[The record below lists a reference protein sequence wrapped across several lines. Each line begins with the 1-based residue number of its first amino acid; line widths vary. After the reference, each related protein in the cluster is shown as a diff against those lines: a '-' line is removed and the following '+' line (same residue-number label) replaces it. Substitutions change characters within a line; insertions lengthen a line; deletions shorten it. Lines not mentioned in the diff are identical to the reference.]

1 MAHTVSSVLT
11 DETLNRIMAIES
23 RGKLKAHAPTSSA
36 YGPFQFL
43 NGTWLSVVKKHRP
56 DLLHGRTSSEVLSL
70 RSDPTIGIEL
80 GARFTEDNARGLGEG
95 FTDGDLYLA
104 HFLGLGAARK
114 FFRAPGNAS
123 AAALAGPE
131 AVKANKSILSG
142 KTVAQVRAWAQHSM
156 VTRWDQ
162 TGHVDWVKQYY
173 VPDPSREVIPHE
185 DAPPVKTE
193 VNFED
198 AADDAVADAE
208 DEVTPAP
215 RRAPPAPEP
224 VDEDEGSSLA
234 VTIKTVFKS
243 KIAWLAG
250 LLGLGGTGSSVTG
263 DPETQSLLMQL
274 AHKPAFW
281 LIITSVVIAGA
292 IIYFRWKDHGR
303 GALK

>member
-23 RGKLKAHAPTSSA
+23 RGKLKAKAPTSSA
-36 YGPFQFL
+36 FGPFQFL
-43 NGTWLSVVKKHRP
+43 NGTWLQVVKQHRP
-56 DLLHGRTSSEVLSL
+56 DLLHGRTQTQVLAL

-80 GARFTEDNARGLGEG
+80 GARFTEDNARGLGDG

-114 FFRAPGNAS
+114 FFRAAGNAS
-123 AAALAGPE
+123 SAALAGPE
-131 AVKANKSILSG
+131 AVRANKSIFAKN
-142 KTVAQVRAWAQHSM
+142 KTAAALRAWAQHSM
-156 VTRWDQ
+156 VSRWDEA
-162 TGHVDWVKQYY
+162 GHVDWVKQFY
-173 VPDPSREVIPHE
+173 VPDPTHEPIPVD

-198 AADDAVADAE
+198 TADAEADAE

-215 RRAPPAPEP
+215 RRAPAPEP
-224 VDEDEGSSLA
+224 ADTDEGSSIA
-234 VTIKTVFKS
+234 VTIKTMFKS

-250 LLGLGGTGSSVTG
+250 SLGLGGAGSSVNG
-263 DPETQSLLMQL
+263 DPETQTLLMQL

-281 LIITSVVIAGA
+281 LIIASIVIAGA